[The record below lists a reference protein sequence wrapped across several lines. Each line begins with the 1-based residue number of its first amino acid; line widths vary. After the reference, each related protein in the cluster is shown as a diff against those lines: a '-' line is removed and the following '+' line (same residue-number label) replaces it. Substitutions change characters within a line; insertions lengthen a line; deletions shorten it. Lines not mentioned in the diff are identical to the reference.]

1 MTYSLRADTQD
12 KIEILIVLLLDKLRG
27 QTITRAIIEDLT
39 TEISELAE
47 SIISLDSIGIVDPE
61 EKEDLLKRGVIFDD

>member
-27 QTITRAIIEDLT
+27 ETITRAIVEDLT

-61 EKEDLLKRGVIFDD
+61 EKEDLLKKGVIFDD

>member
-1 MTYSLRADTQD
+1 MTYSFRADTQD

-27 QTITRAIIEDLT
+27 ETITRAIIEDLT
-39 TEISELAE
+39 AEISELAE